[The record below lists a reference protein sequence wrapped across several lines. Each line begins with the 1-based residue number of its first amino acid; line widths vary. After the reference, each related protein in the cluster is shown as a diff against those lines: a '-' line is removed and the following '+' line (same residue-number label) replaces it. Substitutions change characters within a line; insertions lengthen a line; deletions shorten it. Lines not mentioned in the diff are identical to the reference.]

1 MVWNTIID
9 KMFGYRNNIT
19 MSQKTVSCS
28 SQVLYIN
35 IYWNII
41 SIDNYHGLCNLKI
54 EAEEQPHF

>member
-1 MVWNTIID
+1 
-9 KMFGYRNNIT
+9 MFGYRNNIT